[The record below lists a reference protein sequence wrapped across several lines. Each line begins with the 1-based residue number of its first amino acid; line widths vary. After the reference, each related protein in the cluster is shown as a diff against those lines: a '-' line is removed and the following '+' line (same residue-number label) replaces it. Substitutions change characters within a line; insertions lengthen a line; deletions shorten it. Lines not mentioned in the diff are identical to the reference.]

1 MRLVARLIFFWLS
14 VMLIAGCT
22 FFQDKDEEILPAELV
37 KYDEKIKIAIKK
49 NKIMLFFLRPIYSLY
64 KFDLNYIYKD

>member
-37 KYDEKIKIAIKK
+37 KYKKKIKIEEVLIALSLIFTC
-49 NKIMLFFLRPIYSLY
+49 LFFI
-64 KFDLNYIYKD
+64 FHQF

>member
-37 KYDEKIKIAIKK
+37 KYDEKIKIEQIWKT
-49 NKIMLFFLRPIYSLY
+49 KIGKGSESLHLS
-64 KFDLNYIYKD
+64 FQ